1 MTPKDFSPLHE
12 AAIQRQRV
20 VAGMGDITRLRID
33 CIVCP
38 SNSQGIMKGGV
49 ANTIRL
55 EGGDEIEQEAVSLAP
70 VAIGR
75 AVSTAP
81 GSLPCQHVLHAP
93 TMKNPVEQSSRK
105 TILRAT
111 KAALKRADRL
121 NHYSIGFPGMGTGT
135 GGVSYLTAAR
145 QMIDA
150 ISGFSKEAN
159 SLRLVVLV
167 ARSEPLASAWV
178 SVLQEKEE
186 FRSM

>member
-12 AAIQRQRV
+12 AIIRRQRIIV
-20 VAGMGDITRLRID
+20 GVGDITMLRID

-55 EGGDEIEQEAVSLAP
+55 EGGEEIEQEAISLAP

-75 AVSTAP
+75 AVSTTS
-81 GSLPCQHVLHAP
+81 GSLPCKHVLHAP
-93 TMKNPVEQSSRK
+93 TMKNPVEQSSKK
-105 TILRAT
+105 TVLRAT

-135 GGVSYLTAAR
+135 GGIAYLIAAR
-145 QMIDA
+145 QMVEA

-178 SVLQEKEE
+178 SVLRSTEE
-186 FRSM
+186 FRSI